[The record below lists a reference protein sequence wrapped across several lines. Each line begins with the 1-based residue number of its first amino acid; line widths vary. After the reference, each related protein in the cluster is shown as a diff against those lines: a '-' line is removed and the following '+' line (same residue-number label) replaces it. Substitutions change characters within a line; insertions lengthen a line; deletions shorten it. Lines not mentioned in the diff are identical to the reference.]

1 MRVSDSLSFPENQD
15 IASTASN
22 ANAPKIQGQS
32 NVSFSQDAADLS
44 SDLQTVQ
51 QLKTQLANLPDV
63 SQERTQALQKAVQD
77 GTYEVDTGKIADAML
92 TDLVGP
98 QLGSK

>member
-1 MRVSDSLSFPENQD
+1 MRVCESLPFPENQD
-15 IASTASN
+15 IASTAGN

-32 NVSFSQDAADLS
+32 SVGFSEDAADLS

-51 QLKTQLANLPDV
+51 QLKSQLANLPDV
-63 SQERTQALQKAVQD
+63 RQERVQALQKAVQD
-77 GTYEVDTGKIADAML
+77 GTYEVGDGKIADAML

-98 QLGSK
+98 QSGSK